1 MTTAAFD
8 PKPRVVVRGAYTSTY
23 TRRQM
28 TESEKAEFSLLRWEQ
43 AHYEPGKNKKSCPAC
58 GHQRDLFE
66 AKAPNA
72 DIDWNG
78 PSRTIHLCAP
88 CLLDGANGIKTVHD
102 FSRTRNFNETRDGVR
117 LVIVDGVIQQIGE
130 MKP

>member
-28 TESEKAEFSLLRWEQ
+28 TESEKAEFSLLRWAQ
-43 AHYEPGKNKKSCPAC
+43 AHYEPGRNKKACHAC

-66 AKAPNA
+66 AN
-72 DIDWNG
+72 NYL
-78 PSRTIHLCAP
+78 LCAP
-88 CLLDGANGIKTVHD
+88 CLLDGANGIKTVSD

-130 MKP
+130 MKS